1 MQRIGNGKAREKPHP
16 REGASLSKK
25 SCLHMHSPRHWLLS
39 ISTVKMTDSNNE
51 NVLALYFHSK
61 RNKIKSL
68 CATGLTK
75 KERTTHFG
83 QNITLLIV
91 SSAVESLGV

>member
-1 MQRIGNGKAREKPHP
+1 
-16 REGASLSKK
+16 
-25 SCLHMHSPRHWLLS
+25 MHSPRHWLLS

>member
-1 MQRIGNGKAREKPHP
+1 
-16 REGASLSKK
+16 
-25 SCLHMHSPRHWLLS
+25 MHLPRHWLLS
-39 ISTVKMTDSNNE
+39 ISTVDVTDSNNE
-51 NVLALYFHSK
+51 NVLVLYFHSK
-61 RNKIKSL
+61 RNKIKLL

-91 SSAVESLGV
+91 TSALESSGVWTKAVPNSLQSRVSWLSRSK